1 MNGAAGI
8 ETTREAESL
17 FDLMQE
23 IEKDLGRERVE
34 RWGPR
39 TIDLD
44 LLLFDDEVI
53 ETPEL
58 TVPHPRMHEREFVL
72 APLAEIAGEVKH
84 SVLKLTVSELLN
96 RLSTF

>member
-1 MNGAAGI
+1 
-8 ETTREAESL
+8 
-17 FDLMQE
+17 MQE